1 MAAND
6 KHRPRRPRVLTV
18 GPDIKGK
25 GGISAVLQAYRRSFG
40 DFRFAATN
48 SRHGS
53 AAGAVALAWLLLR
66 LPFFRLAGYNTVHA
80 HGASGKS
87 FIRKRIVL
95 GWARLLGFRTIFH
108 CHGGGF
114 RGYAESAGMEKIARR
129 LAGYDAVAALTDGWA
144 GFFRDSLGCP
154 NVHVIPNIVEKPS
167 RTAPAPGGFLNF
179 IFLGKLCPEKGV
191 YDLLEAI
198 RTVAAKYPGRFRL
211 IVGGNGETE
220 RFLARAA
227 ELGVDSCID
236 FRGWIGPAAKA
247 EIFGAG
253 GVLVLPSYIEGM
265 PISILEACSYGLPS
279 ISTPVGGIPE
289 LVADGESGML
299 VAPGDSQALAAA
311 IGRYI
316 ENPDLA
322 AKHGEAARLRALPHF
337 PEEVCRALDGLYASI

>member
-18 GPDIKGK
+18 GPDIQGK

-95 GWARLLGFRTIFH
+95 GWARMLGFRTIFH
-108 CHGGGF
+108 NHGGGF
-114 RGYAESAGMEKIARR
+114 RVYAESAGMEKIARQ
-129 LAGYDAVAALTDGWA
+129 LAGYDAIAALTDDWA
-144 GFFRDSLGCP
+144 RFFRDSLGCA

-167 RTAPAPGGFLNF
+167 LTAPSPGEFLNF

-211 IVGGNGETE
+211 IVGGNGETD

-227 ELGVDSCID
+227 ELGLDSYID

-289 LVADGESGML
+289 LVADGESGIL
-299 VAPGDSQALAAA
+299 VTPGDHEALAAA
-311 IGRYI
+311 MARYI
-316 ENPDLA
+316 GSPALA
-322 AKHGEAARLRALPHF
+322 AQHGEAAHLRALPHF
-337 PEEVCRALDGLYASI
+337 PEEVRRALDSLYASI